1 MGLSQPYFFSAS
13 LLKAKCRFCFKMML
27 SIWLY
32 WQFGVKI
39 FLILQIMVKTAPI
52 YSILTIYLGQ
62 LAPVENKNLGGPIST
77 MYFYASLLKAKCR
90 LRFKMML
97 SIRRRN
103 DMLLH
108 SRIEPQMV
116 VMYYYK
122 HIQSAPNYKIKF

>member
-1 MGLSQPYFFSAS
+1 MFFEFRITNYKKES
-13 LLKAKCRFCFKMML
+13 K
-27 SIWLY
+27 
-32 WQFGVKI
+32 
-39 FLILQIMVKTAPI
+39 
-52 YSILTIYLGQ
+52 
-62 LAPVENKNLGGPIST
+62 KNVGGPIST
-77 MYFYASLLKAKCR
+77 MFFSDSLLKAKCR